1 MEGKKRFAGFL
12 HPQAKQIVL
21 KLIYYF
27 NQDDGI
33 TRNVEQRVSE
43 ALGVSF
49 ERKRQGKGKNQ
60 GRWTGVKERSL
71 KPTVCVSQKV
81 DIRDVISRKN
91 SCHFVFVKGC
101 LKATGYSGY

>member
-43 ALGVSF
+43 ALGVSSR
-49 ERKRQGKGKNQ
+49 EKGKAKAK
-60 GRWTGVKERSL
+60 TKEDG
-71 KPTVCVSQKV
+71 Q
-81 DIRDVISRKN
+81 
-91 SCHFVFVKGC
+91 
-101 LKATGYSGY
+101 A

>member
-43 ALGVSF
+43 ALGVSLSSVQKIIR
-49 ERKRQGKGKNQ
+49 EKKARQRQKPRKMDRRKRKKPKTNGLRESKG
-60 GRWTGVKERSL
+60 
-71 KPTVCVSQKV
+71 
-81 DIRDVISRKN
+81 
-91 SCHFVFVKGC
+91 
-101 LKATGYSGY
+101 GYTRCYFP